1 MIAAVSPSLPGTGA
15 RGDRE
20 TAPFVLADMKEATA
34 DARKW
39 RARLQALTSA
49 IYKSRSSLS
58 ETLTVLEQAVQ
69 AKPGPMGNLWSQ
81 RLFEQNEQN
90 EEEASASST
99 GSSPNRFQCSVY
111 KPDEI
116 SVLRELCETRYGYPN
131 TICKPTEQEERVIQ
145 GLVEGT
151 ILCAKLPDFLKRV
164 CTHQA
169 LRLIQNTIRAQVE
182 GGLSCSLIR
191 SSRSTRNF
199 KPTNA

>member
-1 MIAAVSPSLPGTGA
+1 YLKSQLQGLTVEQAIEVESAVDFTHQLFA
-15 RGDRE
+15 E
-20 TAPFVLADMKEATA
+20 EATA

-90 EEEASASST
+90 EEEASASM
-99 GSSPNRFQCSVY
+99 
-111 KPDEI
+111 
-116 SVLRELCETRYGYPN
+116 
-131 TICKPTEQEERVIQ
+131 
-145 GLVEGT
+145 
-151 ILCAKLPDFLKRV
+151 

-182 GGLSCSLIR
+182 GGGAYL
-191 SSRSTRNF
+191 
-199 KPTNA
+199 AA